1 MNCSCFSVKRN
12 IIPFIAKEVPVIYTI
27 KDQSQDFTIK
37 NDSFVFILKQEEIP
51 FRIIKKCKK

>member
-12 IIPFIAKEVPVIYTI
+12 IIPSIVKETPETFTI

-37 NDSFVFILKQEEIP
+37 NDSFVFILKQEEIS
-51 FRIIKKCKK
+51 FKIIKKCKK